1 MATTTLAGRSV
12 SRLCEYEHVPRLVP
26 RVGPFGVAL
35 ALYQT
40 WLRLPPRHR
49 AHLMRLAAEHGGRIA
64 VKHGP
69 RVAATVIRARQRTK
83 P

>member
-1 MATTTLAGRSV
+1 MT
-12 SRLCEYEHVPRLVP
+12 RLTPRI
-26 RVGPFGVAL
+26 GPFGVAL
-35 ALYQT
+35 ALWET

-49 AHLMRLAAEHGGRIA
+49 AQLMRLAAKQGQRLA

-69 RVAATVIRARQRTK
+69 RVAASVARRTIRTK

>member
-1 MATTTLAGRSV
+1 V
-12 SRLCEYEHVPRLVP
+12 
-26 RVGPFGVAL
+26 GVAL

-40 WLRLPPRHR
+40 WLRLPPKQR
-49 AHLMRLAAEHGGRIA
+49 ALLMSIAAEHGRRVA

-69 RVAATVIRARQRTK
+69 RVAASVARRRSGPK

>member
-1 MATTTLAGRSV
+1 M
-12 SRLCEYEHVPRLVP
+12 PRLAP
-26 RVGPFGVAL
+26 RIGPFGVAL
-35 ALYQT
+35 ALWET

-49 AHLMRLAAEHGGRIA
+49 AQLMRLAAKQGRSLA

-69 RVAATVIRARQRTK
+69 RVAASVARRSLRTK